1 MNNPIGK
8 RLEQYTVK
16 RPQEVLIVTIKID
29 DEPDQIAIFKGFSS
43 SLMRPTAYDPDVPV
57 LPDTATIINIDR
69 IASPYNPES
78 PRYLQQN
85 ISWED
90 MQVLLSDI
98 GL

>member
-1 MNNPIGK
+1 MNNPIAK

-16 RPQEVLIVTIKID
+16 KSQEVLIVTIEID
-29 DEPDQIAIFKGFSS
+29 NEPDKIAVFKGFSS

-57 LPDTATIINIDR
+57 LPNTATIITIDR
-69 IASPYNPES
+69 IASPYNPDS

-90 MQVLLSDI
+90 MQVLLSEMGI
-98 GL
+98 

>member
-1 MNNPIGK
+1 MNNSIAK

-16 RPQEVLIVTIKID
+16 KSQEVLIVTVKID
-29 DEPDQIAIFKGFSS
+29 DEPDKIAVFKGFSS

-57 LPDTATIINIDR
+57 LPDTATIITIDR
-69 IASPYNPES
+69 IASPYNPDS

-90 MQVLLSDI
+90 MQVLLSEF
-98 GL
+98 GV